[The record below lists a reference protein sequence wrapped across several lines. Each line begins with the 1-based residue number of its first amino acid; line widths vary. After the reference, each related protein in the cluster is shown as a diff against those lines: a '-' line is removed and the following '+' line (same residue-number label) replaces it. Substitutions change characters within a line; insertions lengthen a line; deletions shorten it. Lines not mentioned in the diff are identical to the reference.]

1 MAYQRPVK
9 ITAQMVDQQLA
20 QRRDLDV
27 QRREY
32 GEFSQENNKL
42 LYAAKAQEKVETRRR
57 ATHQSACQM
66 EQQYEERTR
75 EEHYQRRISELTNTQ
90 NDALAIEMDKEKND
104 EVRRAREIQRICEDA
119 PELRDLERALKI
131 AYMNK
136 DRAAQHKEKIV
147 LAAHEAARI
156 QMIEDSMEL
165 DRVDALQHE
174 ADKIEARKKVFED
187 QRIVLQRQIK
197 EREEHLKEAQ
207 KQEEMD
213 KQMVDDIVRKI
224 NEDDVRDNAKRKHKQ
239 DELAAM
245 VRAYEEQRK
254 VELAA
259 KKRAEKEE
267 EDKIAEY
274 NRFMDSRNAGV
285 AAKKQ
290 AKKDEEDRILAK
302 IVEETERQRKADEE
316 FNNLRDMLWEEE
328 LEAKKRQMEEDKKKQ
343 SRQMKVEM
351 MDANSRMLDLKLDA
365 KKKEQENEARMV
377 VLMRKKFAEDDA
389 AERAKESV
397 RREQKTHHMTLIE
410 RQRLDRQE
418 MYDREKSAETQ
429 AEADMHDKETYR
441 KRVIQEAR
449 KRLLE
454 EHAAKL
460 EGFMPGGAFGN
471 KEEYELFQNVAQQQN
486 LSQSQRMRK

>member
-1 MAYQRPVK
+1 
-9 ITAQMVDQQLA
+9 MVDQQLA

-27 QRREY
+27 QRRRY
-32 GEFSQENNKL
+32 GEFSQENQKL
-42 LYAAKAQEKVETRRR
+42 LYAAKAQERVETRRR

-75 EEHYQRRISELTNTQ
+75 EEHYQRRINELTNQQ
-90 NDALAIEMDKEKND
+90 NDSLAIEMDKEKND
-104 EVRRAREIQRICEDA
+104 EERRAREIQRICEGA

-136 DRAAQHKEKIV
+136 DRAAQHEEKIV
-147 LAAHEAARI
+147 LAAQDAARI
-156 QMIEDSMEL
+156 QAIEESMER

-174 ADKIEARKKVFED
+174 ADKIEARKKVFEE

-197 EREEHLKEAQ
+197 EREALLLEAQ
-207 KQEEMD
+207 KQEELD
-213 KQMVDDIVRKI
+213 KEMVDNIVRKI
-224 NEDDVRDNAKRKHKQ
+224 NEDDMRDNAARKAKQ
-239 DELAAM
+239 EELAAM

-254 VELAA
+254 IEVAA
-259 KKRAEKEE
+259 RKKAEKEE
-267 EDKIAEY
+267 EDKIREY
-274 NRFMDSRNAGV
+274 NRFMESRNAGV

-302 IVEETERQRKADEE
+302 IVEETERKRLADEE

-328 LEAKKRQMEEDKKKQ
+328 LEAKKRQLEEEKRNAQ
-343 SRQMKVEM
+343 RRMKEEM
-351 MDANSRMLDLKLDA
+351 MDANSRMMDLKAEA
-365 KKKEQENEARMV
+365 KRREQENEARMV
-377 VLMRKKFAEDDA
+377 SLMRKKFAEDDA
-389 AERAKESV
+389 RERAEEAK
-397 RREQKTHHMTLIE
+397 RREQKMHHMTLIE
-410 RQRLDRQE
+410 RQRLERQE
-418 MYDREKSAETQ
+418 MYDKEKAAESL
-429 AEADMHDKETYR
+429 AELEMQDKEAYR

-471 KEEYELFQNVAQQQN
+471 KEEFELFQTVANQQN
-486 LSQSQRMRK
+486 MDSQSMRK

>member
-1 MAYQRPVK
+1 MSRPQR
-9 ITAQMVDQQLA
+9 ITSQIVDQQLA

-27 QRREY
+27 QRRRY
-32 GEFSQENNKL
+32 GEFSQENQKL
-42 LYAAKAQEKVETRRR
+42 LYAAKAQERVETRRR

-66 EQQYEERTR
+66 EQQYEDRTR
-75 EEHYQRRISELTNTQ
+75 EEHYQRRINELTNTQ

-104 EVRRAREIQRICEDA
+104 EERRAREIQRICEDA

-136 DRAAQHKEKIV
+136 DRAAQHEEKIV
-147 LAAHEAARI
+147 IAAQEADRI
-156 QMIEDSMEL
+156 QQIEDSMEL

-174 ADKIEARKKVFED
+174 ADKIEARKKVFEE

-197 EREEHLKEAQ
+197 EREELLLEAQ
-207 KQEEMD
+207 RQEEMD

-224 NEDDVRDNAKRKHKQ
+224 NEDDTRDNAERKAKQ

-254 VELAA
+254 VEVAA
-259 KKRAEKEE
+259 RKRAEKEE
-267 EDKIAEY
+267 EDKIREY

-302 IVEETERQRKADEE
+302 IVEETERKRRADEE

-328 LEAKKRQMEEDKKKQ
+328 LEAKKRQVEEEKRRQ

-351 MDANSRMLDLKLDA
+351 MDANSRMLDLKAEA
-365 KKKEQENEARMV
+365 KKREQENEARMV
-377 VLMRKKFAEDDA
+377 GLMRKKFAEDDA
-389 AERAKESV
+389 RERAEEAK
-397 RREQKTHHMTLIE
+397 RRDQKMHHMTLIE

-418 MYDREKSAETQ
+418 MYEREKRAESQAETDSLEK
-429 AEADMHDKETYR
+429 EAYR

-471 KEEYELFQNVAQQQN
+471 KEEFELFQTVANNQQN
-486 LSQSQRMRK
+486 QQDSRMRK

>member
-1 MAYQRPVK
+1 
-9 ITAQMVDQQLA
+9 MVDQQLA

-27 QRREY
+27 QRRRY

-42 LYAAKAQEKVETRRR
+42 LYAAKAQERVETRRR

-66 EQQYEERTR
+66 EQQYEDRTR
-75 EEHYQRRISELTNTQ
+75 EEHYQRRINELSNKQ

-104 EVRRAREIQRICEDA
+104 EERRAREIQRICEDA

-136 DRAAQHKEKIV
+136 DRAAQHQEKIV
-147 LAAHEAARI
+147 IAAHDAARI
-156 QMIEDSMEL
+156 QAIEDSMEQ
-165 DRVDALQHE
+165 DRINALQHE
-174 ADKIEARKKVFED
+174 ADKIEARKKLFEE
-187 QRIVLQRQIK
+187 QRLVLQRQIK
-197 EREEHLKEAQ
+197 EREALLLEAQ
-207 KQEEMD
+207 KQEELD
-213 KQMVDDIVRKI
+213 KEMVDNIVRKI
-224 NEDDVRDNAKRKHKQ
+224 NEDDMRDYAARKAKQ

-254 VELAA
+254 IELAA
-259 KKRAEKEE
+259 RKRAEKEE
-267 EDKIAEY
+267 EDRIMQY
-274 NRFMDSRNAGV
+274 NQFMESRNAGV

-302 IVEETERQRKADEE
+302 IVEETERKRRADEE

-328 LEAKKRQMEEDKKKQ
+328 LEAKKRQLEEEKRKA
-343 SRQMKVEM
+343 SRQMKAEM
-351 MDANSRMLDLKLDA
+351 MDANSRMMDLKLEA

-377 VLMRKKFAEDDA
+377 ALMRKKFAEDDA
-389 AERAKESV
+389 RERAEEQKK
-397 RREQKTHHMTLIE
+397 REQKTHHMTLIE
-410 RQRLDRQE
+410 RQRLERQE
-418 MYDREKSAETQ
+418 MYDRERQAESQAET
-429 AEADMHDKETYR
+429 DMLDKEAYR

-471 KEEYELFQNVAQQQN
+471 REEYELFQTVANQQS
-486 LSQSQRMRK
+486 LDSQQRMRK